1 MRLEDYKLGGENFSS
16 QTTDFFIK
24 CEEGGRRGEI
34 WTPDF
39 HRVEVALYHWVT
51 RLKESLM
58 YFDIKVVNLSLAVV
72 NYSDQPD
79 HRKAEDFT
87 ANSVVRGTLRA
98 VQQ

>member
-1 MRLEDYKLGGENFSS
+1 
-16 QTTDFFIK
+16 
-24 CEEGGRRGEI
+24 
-34 WTPDF
+34 
-39 HRVEVALYHWVT
+39 
-51 RLKESLM
+51 M